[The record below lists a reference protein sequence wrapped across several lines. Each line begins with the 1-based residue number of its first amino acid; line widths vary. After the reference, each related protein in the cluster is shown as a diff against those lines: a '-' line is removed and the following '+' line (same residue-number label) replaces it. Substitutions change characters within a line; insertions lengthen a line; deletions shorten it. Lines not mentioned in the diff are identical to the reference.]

1 MKTQKQTSTTKL
13 IASFDNALKNIIM
26 NDLKAIK
33 ANKAQYLT
41 TAA

>member
-26 NDLKAIK
+26 SDLKAIK
-33 ANKAQYLT
+33 TKMSYLT
-41 TAA
+41 PAA

>member
-13 IASFDNALKNIIM
+13 ITSFDNMLKNIII

-33 ANKAQYLT
+33 AKTPYLT
-41 TAA
+41 PAA